1 MPITATH
8 LGLSENTER
17 QAHTVP
23 IASIL
28 ECPDLIVDACVV
40 DKQTHDLIFISVWGR
55 DTAVQQLL
63 ARLTLDSTA
72 AESLKSGIG
81 LKVGS
86 HTRPVFFHDTD
97 KLEKRTSREY
107 PGTLFGSLL
116 NLWLFH
122 PQCTAPD
129 SSQHSAYVLLQPPKA
144 QQEAEPALSHLGDLP
159 QATRARLASALLNLA
174 PFPILPEWADVALD
188 EVQKQQMLSQQETLF
203 GDVLGY
209 RLHLDVDRL
218 EQAISGLIRSY
229 QLTAG
234 GQPLQP

>member
-1 MPITATH
+1 MPTTATT
-8 LGLSENTER
+8 LSLTENT
-17 QAHTVP
+17 QAKTAP
-23 IASIL
+23 LASIL
-28 ECPDLIVDACVV
+28 ECPDLSVDACVV

-122 PQCTAPD
+122 PQCTQPD
-129 SSQHSAYVLLQPPKA
+129 SSQHSAYVLLHPPKA
-144 QQEAEPALSHLGDLP
+144 QDAEPALSRLGDWP
-159 QATRARLASALLNLA
+159 QVTRKRLASALLNLA

-218 EQAISGLIRSY
+218 EQAISGLIRGY

-234 GQPLQP
+234 EQPLQP

>member
-1 MPITATH
+1 MPTTATI
-8 LGLSENTER
+8 LSLTENT
-17 QAHTVP
+17 QAKTAP
-23 IASIL
+23 LASIL
-28 ECPDLIVDACVV
+28 ECPDLSVDACVV
-40 DKQTHDLIFISVWGR
+40 DKQTHELIFISVWGR

-81 LKVGS
+81 LKIGPS
-86 HTRPVFFHDTD
+86 TRPVFFHDTD

-122 PQCTAPD
+122 PQCTVPD
-129 SSQHSAYVLLQPPKA
+129 SSQHSAYVLLQTPKA
-144 QQEAEPALSHLGDLP
+144 QQEADPASSRSGDWP
-159 QATRARLASALLNLA
+159 QVTRARLASALLNLA

-209 RLHLDVDRL
+209 RLNLDVDRL
-218 EQAISGLIRSY
+218 EQAISDLIRSD

-234 GQPLQP
+234 GQPLRP

>member
-1 MPITATH
+1 MPTAATP
-8 LGLSENTER
+8 LSVTENT
-17 QAHTVP
+17 QTKAAP
-23 IASIL
+23 LASIL

-81 LKVGS
+81 LKVG
-86 HTRPVFFHDTD
+86 HDTRLVFFHDTD

-122 PQCTAPD
+122 PLCTVPD
-129 SSQHSAYVLLQPPKA
+129 ASQHSAYVLLQNPKA
-144 QQEAEPALSHLGDLP
+144 QNAEPALNGEGDLP

-174 PFPILPEWADVALD
+174 PFPILPEWADVALN
-188 EVQKQQMLSQQETLF
+188 EVQKQQMLSQQTTLF
-203 GDVLGY
+203 GDVQGY

-229 QLTAG
+229 QLSAG

>member
-1 MPITATH
+1 MPTTAT
-8 LGLSENTER
+8 LSLTENT
-17 QAHTVP
+17 QTQTAAL
-23 IASIL
+23 ASIL
-28 ECPDLIVDACVV
+28 ECPDLLVDACVV

-81 LKVGS
+81 LKIGKY
-86 HTRPVFFHDTD
+86 TRPVFFHDTEQI
-97 KLEKRTSREY
+97 EKRTSREY

-122 PQCTAPD
+122 RQCTAPD
-129 SSQHSAYVLLQPPKA
+129 SSQHSAYVLLQNAKA
-144 QQEAEPALSHLGDLP
+144 QDAEPAISRLGDLS
-159 QATRARLASALLNLA
+159 QATRQRLASALLNLA
-174 PFPILPEWADVALD
+174 PFPILPEWADAALD

-203 GDVLGY
+203 GDLCCY
-209 RLHLDVDRL
+209 RLHLDVERL
-218 EQAISGLIRSY
+218 EQAVSGLIRNY